1 MKAIKISIFFM
12 ITIICLIVVFSQI
25 INYKTEALSYLK
37 MSTYPETGDLIKE
50 ANNLIESLGYNE
62 TFQTREHRY
71 FIKQAIEQDKISL
84 KNYLYILYIS
94 NDSKECKN
102 IISQRTLP
110 EDYLSCKKLN
120 KILNEFPNAYINRE
134 FYRNKSI
141 YIPVEE
147 LSEDEFKYYNNMRGV
162 FPAISLVNNAWNPIN
177 TEFCLE
183 HKHACKFVYVL
194 ED

>member
-1 MKAIKISIFFM
+1 
-12 ITIICLIVVFSQI
+12 
-25 INYKTEALSYLK
+25 

-147 LSEDEFKYYNNMRGV
+147 LSEDEFKYYNNM
-162 FPAISLVNNAWNPIN
+162 
-177 TEFCLE
+177 
-183 HKHACKFVYVL
+183 
-194 ED
+194 